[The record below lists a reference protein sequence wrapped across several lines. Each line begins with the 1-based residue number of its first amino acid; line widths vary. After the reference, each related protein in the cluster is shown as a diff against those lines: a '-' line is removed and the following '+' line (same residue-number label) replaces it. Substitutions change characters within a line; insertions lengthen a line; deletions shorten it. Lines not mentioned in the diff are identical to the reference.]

1 MDSNDQMNLKTARE
15 INNKFRLLAAAA
27 LAMIMLGTVVMRWLE
42 KLTWIK
48 DFYFSV
54 VSLTT
59 VGYGDIVPTTD
70 GGRLFVSFYILAG
83 IGIIAAFATTPY
95 KMPLPSASLKKPKSN
110 NLYKKA

>member
-48 DFYFSV
+48 AFYFSV

-83 IGIIAAFATTPY
+83 IGIIAAFATTLIQNAVA
-95 KMPLPSASLKKPKSN
+95 KRVI
-110 NLYKKA
+110 KKAEKQ

>member
-83 IGIIAAFATTPY
+83 IGIIAAFATTLIQNAVA
-95 KMPLPSASLKKPKSN
+95 KRVI
-110 NLYKKA
+110 KKAEKQ